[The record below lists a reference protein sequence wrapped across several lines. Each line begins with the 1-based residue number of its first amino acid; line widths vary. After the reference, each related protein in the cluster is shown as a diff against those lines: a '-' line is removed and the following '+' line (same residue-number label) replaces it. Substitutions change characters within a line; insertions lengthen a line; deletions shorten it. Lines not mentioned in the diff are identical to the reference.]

1 MTVTDRTTTTL
12 TFSWTQPPNELVT
25 TYILDLDYRGDCPEH
40 ISNTPQE
47 RLNGDVTTFTFGSI
61 FRLEGFND
69 YQLTITGTNGAG
81 TSSPVLETATTLP
94 AAPNAPVQNLRVNTS
109 RSSPITIQW
118 DRVPCISRN
127 SKITGYTVT
136 YTPPPTLD
144 TVSGTD
150 TREFSVSVFPR
161 TLYSFFVAPNSGSG
175 AGPNSEVITH
185 TTDPATGMC
194 LCSCTVCY
202 CYCRCELPC

>member
-1 MTVTDRTTTTL
+1 MTVTGSTTTTL

-25 TYILDLDYRGDCPEH
+25 TYTLDLDYRGDCPEH
-40 ISNTPQE
+40 ISIISQE
-47 RLNGDVTTFTFGSI
+47 RLNGDVPTFTFGSI
-61 FRLEGFND
+61 FRLQEFSD

-109 RSSPITIQW
+109 RSSPISITIQW
-118 DRVPCISRN
+118 DRVACISRN
-127 SKITGYTVT
+127 SEITGYTVT
-136 YTPPPTLD
+136 YTPPPTLT

-161 TLYSFFVAPNSGSG
+161 TQYSFFVAPNSGSG
-175 AGPNSEVITH
+175 AGPNSQVITL
-185 TTDPATGMC
+185 TTDPVTGMC
-194 LCSCTVCY
+194 LCSCIV
-202 CYCRCELPC
+202 LLLLLQM